1 MDLGNLDPMTNR
13 NNLSTQPPPPAAS
26 LSNTIPKLAQLKQ
39 SQIYL
44 SEDSQDQNAQA
55 FYTLSGFLV
64 AHLSVC
70 QGDCPKKEFWV
81 LAYLWP
87 CCRSQKIRAG
97 RTGPKV
103 KTLSSSTE
111 VFFLGEELLET
122 KEWCIYLKGKKQ
134 NNTHAKAK
142 KKPQLE
148 QHCKVFIWKMGK
160 YKFKIIFPHYH
171 LL

>member
-70 QGDCPKKEFWV
+70 QGDCPKKEF
-81 LAYLWP
+81 
-87 CCRSQKIRAG
+87 
-97 RTGPKV
+97 
-103 KTLSSSTE
+103 
-111 VFFLGEELLET
+111 
-122 KEWCIYLKGKKQ
+122 
-134 NNTHAKAK
+134 
-142 KKPQLE
+142 
-148 QHCKVFIWKMGK
+148 
-160 YKFKIIFPHYH
+160 
-171 LL
+171 